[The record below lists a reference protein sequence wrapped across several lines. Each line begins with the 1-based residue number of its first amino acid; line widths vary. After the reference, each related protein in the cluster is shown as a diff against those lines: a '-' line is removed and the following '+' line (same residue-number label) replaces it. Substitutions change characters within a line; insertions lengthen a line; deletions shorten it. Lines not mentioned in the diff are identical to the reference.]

1 MALIYRRTNMPLKP
15 HMKDPNRDK
24 AMRRF
29 KEDPASFGIGGAR
42 TEAQRKAEKELAEK
56 QEAEMLAKEE
66 ARIAEEAEKAK
77 AKGKK

>member
-1 MALIYRRTNMPLKP
+1 MPLKP

-24 AMRRF
+24 EMRRF
-29 KEDPASFGIGGAR
+29 NEDPVSFGVGGAR

-56 QEAEMLAKEE
+56 QEAEMLSREE
-66 ARIAEEAEKAK
+66 ARVAEESEKAK